1 MLASNTEDGAYG
13 IATDNAGNA
22 YVAGVTYGSVDGNV
36 NAGSDDILLA
46 KYDTSGNKLW
56 TRQMGSSGIDAA
68 LAVAVDSAGN
78 AYVTGYTAGS
88 LDGNISAGADDI
100 FIAKYDPNGN
110 KLWTR
115 QLGTSRQD
123 IAWGV
128 AVDNAGNAVVTGFTD
143 GSMDGNVNAGSID
156 SF

>member
-22 YVAGVTYGSVDGNV
+22 YVAGVTYGAVDGNV

-46 KYDTSGNKLW
+46 NYTSGNKLGQGRW
-56 TRQMGSSGIDAA
+56 GVRELMRLWLSQLI
-68 LAVAVDSAGN
+68 VPGN
-78 AYVTGYTAGS
+78 AYVSGYTAGS

-128 AVDNAGNAVVTGFTD
+128 AVDNAGNAVVTGLYRRQH
-143 GSMDGNVNAGSID
+143 GWQCKCGKH
-156 SF
+156 